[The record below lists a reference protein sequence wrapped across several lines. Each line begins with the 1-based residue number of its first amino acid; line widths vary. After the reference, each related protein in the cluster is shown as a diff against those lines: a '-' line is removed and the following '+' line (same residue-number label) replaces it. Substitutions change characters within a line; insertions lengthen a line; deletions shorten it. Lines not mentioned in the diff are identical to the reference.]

1 MRRICFH
8 MNNERQVARR
18 TGQDKANKSIVN
30 SSYSF
35 LQLTLTVVFTVALL
49 LSNIIV
55 NKQISLPFGQA
66 TVGSVILFPL
76 TYILSDVFSEV
87 YGYRWSRVTC
97 YIAFA
102 MNIVMVLI
110 FELTLAWPYPDSFAN
125 QDAFKAVLGSTPR
138 ITAASLIAFV
148 AGDFMNDRVFA
159 RMKRKHPDMTG
170 FAWRAIISSC
180 VGELSDCL
188 VFLPLAFIGRLPA
201 NVLVGIGLAQV
212 LAKILLEAVLLPV
225 TAAVTKAVKKDD
237 ERRRKIISV

>member
-1 MRRICFH
+1 MK
-8 MNNERQVARR
+8 NEMTVGNR
-18 TGQDKANKSIVN
+18 TGREKGKNKIIN

-35 LQLTLTVVFTVALL
+35 LQLTLTVVFTIALL

-97 YIAFA
+97 YLAFA
-102 MNIVMVLI
+102 MNIFMVLI
-110 FELTLAWPYPDSFAN
+110 FELTLSWPYPDSFTN
-125 QDAFKAVLGSTPR
+125 QDAFRAVLGSTPR

-148 AGDFMNDRVFA
+148 VGDFVNDRVFA
-159 RMKRKHPDMTG
+159 RMKRNHPDMTG

-180 VGELSDCL
+180 IGELSDCL

-201 NVLVGIGLAQV
+201 GELVSIGLAQV
-212 LAKILLEAVLLPV
+212 SAKILLEAVLLPV
-225 TAAVTKAVKKDD
+225 TSAVTKAVKKEDD
-237 ERRRKIISV
+237 RRQGGRKE